1 MPITGGLRHHDEI
14 RAGAAKLGWSFTI
27 PTDRAAND
35 LLMAMHARIGEGNDA
50 AMTNRRPHGM
60 ALGRSA

>member
-1 MPITGGLRHHDEI
+1 MGL
-14 RAGAAKLGWSFTI
+14 
-27 PTDRAAND
+27 
-35 LLMAMHARIGEGNDA
+35 HARIGEGNDA